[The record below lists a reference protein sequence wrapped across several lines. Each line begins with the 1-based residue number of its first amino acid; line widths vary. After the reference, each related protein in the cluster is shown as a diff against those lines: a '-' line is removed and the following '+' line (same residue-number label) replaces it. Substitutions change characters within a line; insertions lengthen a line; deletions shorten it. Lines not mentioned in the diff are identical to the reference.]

1 MAHQKLA
8 VHLPMFLR
16 DVIHKIRR
24 NKIFY
29 YANYYLQ
36 LVVPSQFYKRALSG
50 KLARLSKFDIA
61 DIRKRV
67 DYYNKLNEFSSVRD
81 LNSYLKDIQG
91 IESNSAYR
99 VDTIKYS
106 RYFNPHFKA
115 NFLFGDVTIV
125 ADKPS
130 IQKSRPIHG
139 DNTNA
144 VILKLDRKRHF
155 FFLKDHKKFSEK
167 KDMLIGRAYI
177 SQPHR
182 MRFMEMYFNN
192 PLCDL
197 GQVNTNSGNLEWL
210 KPRISIAA
218 HLDYKF
224 ILSLEGNDVATN
236 LKWIMSSNS
245 IAVMPKPK
253 YETWFM
259 EGTLIPDFHYIQI
272 KDDYSDLAE
281 RLQYYIDHPEE
292 AQKII
297 NNAQQYIKQFL
308 NPEQED
314 LISLL
319 VLQKYFYYTSQTN
332 DYLLKDLL

>member
-1 MAHQKLA
+1 MILQEIA
-8 VHLPMFLR
+8 
-16 DVIHKIRR
+16 HKIRR

-29 YANYYLQ
+29 YAKGYLQ
-36 LVVPSQFYKRALSG
+36 LLVPAALYQKTLSG
-50 KLARLSKFDIA
+50 KLASLKKYDPKYIA
-61 DIRKRV
+61 SRV
-67 DYYNKLNEFSSVRD
+67 NYYNKLNKHSTAESLVTP
-81 LNSYLKDIQG
+81 LKDIY
-91 IESNSAYR
+91 SLKANSAYR
-99 VDTIKYS
+99 FDTLEYS
-106 RYFNPHFKA
+106 HYFNPDFKA
-115 NFLFGDVTIV
+115 NFLFGDVTTV
-125 ADKPS
+125 AGTPS
-130 IQKSRPIHG
+130 IQKSRPIEG

-155 FFLKDHKKFSEK
+155 FFIKDFKKFSDK
-167 KDMLIGRAYI
+167 KDLLIGRAHI

-182 MRFMEMYFNN
+182 MKFMEIYFNN

-197 GQVNTNSGNLEWL
+197 GQVNTNSGNMNWL

-272 KDDYSDLAE
+272 KDDFSDLEE
-281 RLQYYIDHPEE
+281 RLQYYLNHPDK
-292 AQKII
+292 AQNII
-297 NNAQQYIKQFL
+297 SNAQQYIKQFL
-308 NPEQED
+308 DHEQED
-314 LISLL
+314 FISLL
-319 VLQKYFYYTSQTN
+319 VLQKYFHFTSQTN
-332 DYLLKDLL
+332 IYPLKDLL

>member
-1 MAHQKLA
+1 MILQEIA
-8 VHLPMFLR
+8 
-16 DVIHKIRR
+16 HKIRR

-29 YANYYLQ
+29 YAKNYLQ
-36 LVVPSQFYKRALSG
+36 LLVPASLFQKALPG
-50 KLARLSKFDIA
+50 KLASLRKYDEKYIA
-61 DIRKRV
+61 SRV
-67 DYYNKLNEFSSVRD
+67 NYYNKLNNLSNPANLFTS
-81 LNSYLKDIQG
+81 LKDVYSLK
-91 IESNSAYR
+91 SNSAYR
-99 VDTIKYS
+99 FDTLEHAH
-106 RYFNPHFKA
+106 YFNPDFKA
-115 NFLFGDVTIV
+115 NFLFGDVTTV
-125 ADKPS
+125 ADTPS
-130 IQKSRPIHG
+130 IQKSRPLEG

-155 FFLKDHKKFSEK
+155 FFIKDFKKFSDK
-167 KDMLIGRAYI
+167 KDMLIGRAHI

-182 MRFMEMYFNN
+182 MKFMQMYFDN

-272 KDDYSDLAE
+272 KDDYSDLE
-281 RLQYYIDHPEE
+281 DRLQYYLNNPKKAQIIID
-292 AQKII
+292 
-297 NNAQQYIKQFL
+297 NAHQYIKQFL

-332 DYLLKDLL
+332 KYALFE

>member
-1 MAHQKLA
+1 MVHQKLA
-8 VHLPMFLR
+8 VHLPMLLR
-16 DVIHKIRR
+16 ETIHKIRR
-24 NKIFY
+24 NKVFY
-29 YANYYLQ
+29 YANHYLQ
-36 LVVPSQFYKRALSG
+36 LAVPSSLFRKVLPG
-50 KLARLSKFDIA
+50 KLRSFDKYDTA
-61 DIRKRV
+61 YIRRRV
-67 DYYNKLNEFSSVRD
+67 DYYNKLNTFSQASNLD
-81 LNSYLKDIQG
+81 TFLKDIPS
-91 IESNSAYR
+91 IKTNSAYR
-99 VDTIKYS
+99 VDTLEYS
-106 RYFNPHFKA
+106 RYFSQTFKA
-115 NFLFGDVTIV
+115 NFLFGDVTTV
-125 ADKPS
+125 ADVPS
-130 IQKSRPIHG
+130 IQKSRPVNG

-144 VILKLDRKRHF
+144 VILKLDKKRHF
-155 FFLKDHKKFSEK
+155 FFLKDRKKFSIK
-167 KDMLIGRAYI
+167 KNMLIGRAHI

-182 MRFMEMYFNN
+182 MKFMEMYFDH

-197 GQVNTNSGNLEWL
+197 GQVNTNAGNPKWL
-210 KPRISIAA
+210 KPRISMLD

-272 KDDYSDLAE
+272 KDDYSDLEE
-281 RLQYYIDHPEE
+281 RLQYYLDYPEE
-292 AQKII
+292 AQNII

-319 VLQKYFYYTSQTN
+319 VLQKYFYCTSQTN
-332 DYLLKDLL
+332 EYPLKDLL

>member
-1 MAHQKLA
+1 MILQEIA
-8 VHLPMFLR
+8 
-16 DVIHKIRR
+16 HKIRR

-29 YANYYLQ
+29 YAQNYLQ
-36 LVVPSQFYKRALSG
+36 SLVPGSLYQRSLAG
-50 KLARLSKFDIA
+50 KLASLNKYDKNYIA
-61 DIRKRV
+61 GRV
-67 DYYNKLNEFSSVRD
+67 DYYNKLNARSNNNNLD
-81 LNSYLKDIQG
+81 TLLKDISALK
-91 IESNSAYR
+91 SNSAYR

-106 RYFNPHFKA
+106 RYFNPDFKA

-182 MRFMEMYFNN
+182 MRFMEMYFDN

-272 KDDYSDLAE
+272 KDDYSDLEE
-281 RLQYYIDHPEE
+281 RLQYYLDHPEE
-292 AQKII
+292 AQNII

-308 NPEQED
+308 NPQQED

-332 DYLLKDLL
+332 DYLLID

>member
-1 MAHQKLA
+1 MILQEIA
-8 VHLPMFLR
+8 
-16 DVIHKIRR
+16 HKIRR

-29 YANYYLQ
+29 YAQNYLQ
-36 LVVPSQFYKRALSG
+36 SLVPGLFYQKFLAG
-50 KLARLSKFDIA
+50 KLASLNKYDKNYIA
-61 DIRKRV
+61 GRV
-67 DYYNKLNEFSSVRD
+67 DYYNKLNARSNNNNLVT
-81 LNSYLKDIQG
+81 LLKNISALK
-91 IESNSAYR
+91 SNSAYR
-99 VDTIKYS
+99 VDTLKYS
-106 RYFNPHFKA
+106 RYFNPDFKA
-115 NFLFGDVTIV
+115 NFLFGDVTTV
-125 ADKPS
+125 ADVPS
-130 IQKSRPIHG
+130 IQKSRPING

-182 MRFMEMYFNN
+182 MRFMEMYFEN

-197 GQVNTNSGNLEWL
+197 GQVNTNSGNLKWL

-218 HLDYKF
+218 HLNYKF

-259 EGTLIPDFHYIQI
+259 EGTLIPNVHYIQI
-272 KDDYSDLAE
+272 KDDYSDLEE
-281 RLQYYIDHPEE
+281 RLQYYLDHPDK
-292 AQKII
+292 AQNII
-297 NNAQQYIKQFL
+297 KNAQQYIKQFL
-308 NPEQED
+308 NYEQED

-319 VLQKYFYYTSQTN
+319 VLQKYFYFTSQTN
-332 DYLLKDLL
+332 IYPLKNLL